1 MVWGPSAGT
10 AGSFKPSWRPGDS
23 KVGPIVPAGSP
34 SMNQT
39 KADSRVVL
47 LSLSSTTVGVNSRFG
62 VGADALPVVGPDTV
76 TTGGVLVGVGGGVG
90 DGDEVEGVGSGVLVA
105 EAAGSLIT
113 TASRPATAENI
124 STT

>member
-1 MVWGPSAGT
+1 MVWGPSTGT

-47 LSLSSTTVGVNSRFG
+47 LSLSSTTVAVNSRFG

-76 TTGGVLVGVGGGVG
+76 TTGGVLVGVGDG
-90 DGDEVEGVGSGVLVA
+90 DGVEGVGSGVLVA

-113 TASRPATAENI
+113 TASQPATAENI

>member
-1 MVWGPSAGT
+1 M
-10 AGSFKPSWRPGDS
+10 
-23 KVGPIVPAGSP
+23 GPIVPAGSP

-39 KADSRVVL
+39 KADSRVAL
-47 LSLSSTTVGVNSRFG
+47 LSLSSTTVAVNSRFG

-76 TTGGVLVGVGGGVG
+76 TTGGVLVGVGDG
-90 DGDEVEGVGSGVLVA
+90 DGVEGVGSGVLVA